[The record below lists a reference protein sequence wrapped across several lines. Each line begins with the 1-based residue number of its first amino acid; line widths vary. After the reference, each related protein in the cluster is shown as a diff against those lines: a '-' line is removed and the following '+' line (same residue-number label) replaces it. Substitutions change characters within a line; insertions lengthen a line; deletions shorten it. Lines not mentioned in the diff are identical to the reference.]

1 MKKRDTI
8 RGRLLELFGINGIRK
23 GDYVTSPFS
32 LKNFISQFFILLC
45 LLGLIRY
52 IPPKMNTQPGS
63 TGSTI
68 PLKPSS
74 IITEPRT
81 FLTMTLTFI
90 PPYIP
95 VSFYTCPILPLY
107 LINISQPPGT
117 VNIEIYGSIFKGG

>member
-1 MKKRDTI
+1 MKKRDTL
-8 RGRLLELFGINGIRK
+8 RSSLPKLFGINGIRK

-32 LKNFISQFFILLC
+32 LKNFMSQFFMLLC

-52 IPPKMNTQPGS
+52 IPAKMNTQPGS

-68 PLKPSS
+68 PLKPNS

-81 FLTMTLTFI
+81 LLTMTLTII

-95 VSFYTCPILPLY
+95 VPLQACPFLPLY
-107 LINISQPPGT
+107 LLNIPQRPGT
-117 VNIEIYGSIFKGG
+117 VNIEIYGAGFKGG